1 MIAFQKRNDATVF
14 LISDNQVNCDT
25 MEYDSYPVIISYPQK
40 INTDFEV
47 ILKMIT
53 DTSEELAIVDRII
66 YKYINQVRMFNLNSN
81 CFIFR

>member
-1 MIAFQKRNDATVF
+1 
-14 LISDNQVNCDT
+14 